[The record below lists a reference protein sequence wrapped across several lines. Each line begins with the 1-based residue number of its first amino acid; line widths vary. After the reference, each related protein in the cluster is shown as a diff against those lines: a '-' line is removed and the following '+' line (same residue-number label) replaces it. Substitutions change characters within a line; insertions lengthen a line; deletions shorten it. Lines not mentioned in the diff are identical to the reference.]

1 MNLVLLPDTRYDVN
15 MSCLKRTD
23 VIFPFVS
30 ADIQAADITTGCAA
44 VGGRPHISTGCAE
57 AWTLPQANH
66 ETFAARALSAGH
78 RIAVLQEHVRNI

>member
-1 MNLVLLPDTRYDVN
+1 MNLVLLRKTHYDVN

-23 VIFPFVS
+23 AIFDCVS
-30 ADIQAADITTGCAA
+30 ADLQAADITTGCAA
-44 VGGRPHISTGCAE
+44 MGGGPHISTGCAE

-66 ETFAARALSAGH
+66 ETFAAGTFSAGH